1 MGWDYVKFHPDYNK
15 MQSPALCGE
24 RDSEGGRR
32 PSERTSTTNH
42 PFPSIYIYKEESA
55 FGCLFA
61 MHSVPVIGSVTLTFH
76 GTSLGPGEGQEEIG
90 TVKGVMW
97 VRVGVWVELADILFR
112 L

>member
-1 MGWDYVKFHPDYNK
+1 
-15 MQSPALCGE
+15 
-24 RDSEGGRR
+24 
-32 PSERTSTTNH
+32 
-42 PFPSIYIYKEESA
+42 
-55 FGCLFA
+55 